1 MLQWRSSLLAPAA
14 MTMKR
19 KDVAVQMPTK
29 PCADPISSTAVESD
43 VTIQKLVS
51 VCAPSDIE
59 DAFRYDLAHV
69 SPSLFLDDGNLRP
82 VKRFTEIPVELLS
95 LTVKKQSNV
104 GVLTKFGL
112 TLPR

>member
-1 MLQWRSSLLAPAA
+1 MQSLAA
-14 MTMKR
+14 MTLKR

-69 SPSLFLDDGNLRP
+69 SLSLFLDDGNLRP
-82 VKRFTEIPVELLS
+82 VKRADLGNLL
-95 LTVKKQSNV
+95 KQSL
-104 GVLTKFGL
+104 VLGAIPEQKY
-112 TLPR
+112 